1 MRQYEESV
9 KKHTELENQCMS
21 LMDKMVDSD
30 TTITDIV
37 DGFFQYKIN
46 RYKNRIDLAM
56 KRMRGQTVCDSDII
70 MADLLE
76 PQYFINSI
84 HDKIVS

>member
-1 MRQYEESV
+1 
-9 KKHTELENQCMS
+9 
-21 LMDKMVDSD
+21 MDKMVDSD

-56 KRMRGQTVCDSDII
+56 KRMRG
-70 MADLLE
+70 
-76 PQYFINSI
+76 
-84 HDKIVS
+84 

>member
-1 MRQYEESV
+1 MLRQYEESV

-56 KRMRGQTVCDSDII
+56 KRMRG
-70 MADLLE
+70 
-76 PQYFINSI
+76 
-84 HDKIVS
+84 